1 MSLARIRAAI
11 ASKPFTAS
19 TIVIGNLVPVFGVLF
34 LGWNAAQIL
43 VLFWIENVIIGI
55 LTAPRILASGKGEPM
70 AWFLTGFFVFHYGFF
85 CGVHLVFVLLLAGGF
100 MHQQAGLLDPL
111 ASALAQTSFLW
122 GMAAVGLINLV
133 AQLRDW
139 WLPGLWRE
147 SDPQT
152 EMSRPYGRIMVLHFT
167 ILIGAWAAFSL
178 GAPVWSV
185 LILCLL
191 KAALELGLLGFSGF
205 RLGKPV
211 AT

>member
-1 MSLARIRAAI
+1 MSLAKIRAAI
-11 ASKPFTAS
+11 ASKPFTAA

-43 VLFWIENVIIGI
+43 VLFWIENVILGV
-55 LTAPRILASGKGEPM
+55 LTAPRILASGRGGPM
-70 AWFLTGFFVFHYGFF
+70 AWFMTGFFVIHYGFF

-100 MHQQAGLLDPL
+100 MSHNAGMLEPL
-111 ASALAQTSFLW
+111 SNALTQPAFLW
-122 GMAAVGLINLV
+122 GVAAVALINLIG
-133 AQLRDW
+133 QLRDW
-139 WLPGLWRE
+139 WLPGLWRD

-167 ILIGAWAAFSL
+167 ILIGAWAVLSV
-178 GAPVWSV
+178 GGPVWAV
-185 LILCLL
+185 LILCLM

-211 AT
+211 TT